1 MIPSRD
7 TAGRRSNSP
16 RPGAVIQKARES
28 EGMAEVVSRQL
39 LRNAALSIST
49 LALAG
54 WTLAWMLSA
63 KVGLEARYLY
73 STATLLGA
81 GSLLLLWRL
90 QSHHPFD
97 RFGPANLV
105 TVARGVLTMLLA
117 GLIGMGQGAALES
130 LVFGVAAPAAIL
142 DGVDGRLARRSGMS
156 SAYGARFDMECDA
169 FLILVLS
176 ILVLQFDKAG
186 AWVLTAG
193 LMRYAFVAAGWIWPR
208 MGAALPASRRR
219 KWVAALQSTAL
230 VIAVAPWVPASA
242 AQSICAVA
250 LLALV
255 GSFIIDTVWLWRR

>member
-1 MIPSRD
+1 
-7 TAGRRSNSP
+7 
-16 RPGAVIQKARES
+16 
-28 EGMAEVVSRQL
+28 
-39 LRNAALSIST
+39 
-49 LALAG
+49 
-54 WTLAWMLSA
+54 MLSV

-117 GLIGMGQGAALES
+117 GLIGMGQGVALES
-130 LVFGVAAPAAIL
+130 LVFGVAVPAAIL

-250 LLALV
+250 LVALV